1 LILRPILSVL
11 IPTRNRPAQV
21 EKLLSIISQCE
32 SNEVEFLISD
42 NSDEPYKFD
51 SVPKNLRVFRPDQ
64 VLNMTAN
71 WNFISSKANGV
82 YATFIGDDDA
92 FIPSKLVKLLELLR
106 FCTADLVWTPTSGY
120 IWPSGEGVGNFF
132 QEKRKLGR
140 EQSLDEAQQLVSQ
153 MNLSAKIP
161 IPYNGNLFRS
171 SLISEFEKA
180 YPGERFFSSRIP
192 DVNAGVKLLFL
203 CKTQISF
210 RSTVFISGT
219 SPLSNGHLTRNDPLH
234 PRALEFNDPSFNP
247 PPYRGGWPKG
257 NVPPF
262 GFITFFEGIQESL
275 LQLNVSFAF
284 SNWSVALKSVMLS
297 SSPDAQKEINEK
309 MWPNHRV
316 ATELGYMLS
325 RVLKNPIFT
334 RFSDL
339 VRISLIMIRVLLRQ
353 STVVSLRGKALGS
366 SLELVEFLESNDVLD
381 RNVGVIR
388 RLAEDKP
395 RNIEI

>member
-1 LILRPILSVL
+1 MTLRPILSIL
-11 IPTRNRPAQV
+11 IPTRNRPDQL
-21 EKLLSIISQCE
+21 EKLLSIILQCE
-32 SNEVEFLISD
+32 SNDVEFLISD
-42 NSDEPYKFD
+42 NSNEPYKFD
-51 SVPKNLRVFRPDQ
+51 SVPKNVRVFRPDQ
-64 VLNMTAN
+64 ILSMTAN
-71 WNFISSKANGV
+71 WNFISSKAKGV

-92 FIPSKLVKLLELLR
+92 FIPSKLAKLLEFLR
-106 FCTADLVWTPTSGY
+106 SCTADLVWTPNAGY

-132 QEKRKLGR
+132 QEKRKSGR
-140 EQSLDEAQQLVSQ
+140 AQSFDEAQRLVSQ

-161 IPYNGNLFRS
+161 IPYNGNLFRF
-171 SLISEFEKA
+171 SLISEFEKTH
-180 YPGERFFSSRIP
+180 PGERFFSSRIP

-203 CKTQISF
+203 CQTQISF
-210 RSTVFISGT
+210 YSTVFVSGT
-219 SPLSNGHLTRNDPLH
+219 SPLSNGHLTRNEPLH

-309 MWPNHRV
+309 MWPNNRM
-316 ATELGYMLS
+316 ATELGYLLS
-325 RVLKNPIFT
+325 RVLNNPFLT
-334 RFSDL
+334 RISNL
-339 VRISLIMIRVLLRQ
+339 IQISLIMLRVLLRQ

-366 SLELVEFLESNDVLD
+366 SLRLVEFLESNDVLD
-381 RNVGVIR
+381 RNAGVIR
-388 RLAEDKP
+388 RLVEDNS
-395 RNIEI
+395 RHGDF